1 MSPVLQVKAASV
13 RAVSLSNRG
22 HYLYKSTR
30 DILLELLFDDI
41 LHFFRRFSRNILSP
55 SSFAVLLA
63 GGQEF
68 N

>member
-1 MSPVLQVKAASV
+1 MSPVLRVEAASV

-22 HYLYKSTR
+22 RYLYKSTR

-41 LHFFRRFSRNILSP
+41 LHFFQRFSRNIPSP
-55 SSFAVLLA
+55 SSFAALLP